1 MSVGNVSATLSGVPV
16 LSGTNF
22 KTWKNKVTLVLGCM
36 DLDHALREPRPAP
49 LTDQSSLEDRR
60 VFERWER
67 SNRIGL
73 MIIKNTIPETFLDTM
88 SEENDVKHFLDTLEE
103 RFVRSDKAEM
113 SAVLRKLVSM
123 RYKGD
128 GNIREYVLDMFHLAG
143 KLKGLKIEL
152 PEDVLVHLVLISL
165 PPRFSQFEVSYNCP
179 KDKWTLNEL
188 ISHLALKRRG
198 NTISVWHQNRV
209 RRPKA
214 LKKSIKS

>member
-1 MSVGNVSATLSGVPV
+1 MVLVNAYSHADITSAQRKTVVWKKFVCTCVDIMSVGNVSATLSGVTV

-22 KTWKNKVTLVLGCM
+22 KTWKNKVTLLLGCM
-36 DLDHALREPRPAP
+36 DLDHALREPCPAT

-73 MIIKNTIPETFLDTM
+73 IIIKNTIPETFLDTM
-88 SEENDVKHFLDTLEE
+88 SEENDVRHFLDTLEE
-103 RFVRSDKAEM
+103 RFIRSDKAEM

-128 GNIREYVLDMFHLAG
+128 GNILEYVLDMFHLAG

-152 PEDVLVHLVLISL
+152 PEDVLVHLVLI
-165 PPRFSQFEVSYNCP
+165 
-179 KDKWTLNEL
+179 
-188 ISHLALKRRG
+188 AL
-198 NTISVWHQNRV
+198 SS
-209 RRPKA
+209 
-214 LKKSIKS
+214 SIQLV